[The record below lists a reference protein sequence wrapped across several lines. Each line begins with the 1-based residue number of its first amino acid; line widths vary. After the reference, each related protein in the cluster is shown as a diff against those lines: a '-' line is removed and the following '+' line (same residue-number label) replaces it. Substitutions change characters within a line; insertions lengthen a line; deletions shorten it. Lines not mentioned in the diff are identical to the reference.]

1 MNIIDAIKEMNED
14 KEIYRTC
21 WSCKQKLK
29 ASEDFKILAD
39 VATNTVYAFSVT
51 DLLADDWAIYEKP
64 KEYFDFFEAIKR
76 IKEGKRVTCKHNSN
90 FYYYYDEDLNKPLR
104 MIKASNLNNSQAVFC
119 DFETN
124 SKEWYEVD

>member
-1 MNIIDAIKEMNED
+1 MNVIEAMQALKDGKKIRGRKWKNKQIYFELNENGQ
-14 KEIYRTC
+14 IVNLHGNLVNIWPNSLT
-21 WSCKQKLK
+21 S
-29 ASEDFKILAD
+29 
-39 VATNTVYAFSVT
+39 
-51 DLLADDWAIYEKP
+51 DDWELYEP
-64 KEYFDFFEAIKR
+64 EYFDFFEAIAR

-124 SKEWYEVD
+124 SKEWYEVE